1 MTKIA
6 PTLHDY
12 VMRPDAPGTSLLD
25 RATLRAMQS
34 ELRALEA
41 VARAAEKEAH
51 GFMLCTPSG
60 LRCEH
65 TLCALIRALARLRG
79 TEGRRAR
86 SSPGRGEP

>member
-1 MTKIA
+1 MSKKIA
-6 PTLHDY
+6 PTLTDWLGPRHPLELPE
-12 VMRPDAPGTSLLD
+12 VAEMR
-25 RATLRAMQS
+25 R
-34 ELRALEA
+34 ELRDLKA

-79 TEGRRAR
+79 TEGR
-86 SSPGRGEP
+86 GK

>member
-1 MTKIA
+1 MSKIA
-6 PTLHDY
+6 PVLTLVVQTLGVDNE
-12 VMRPDAPGTSLLD
+12 D
-25 RATLRAMQS
+25 RFAAKR
-34 ELRALEA
+34 ELRALLA

-79 TEGRRAR
+79 TEGRGTR
-86 SSPGRGEP
+86 